1 MAISGLTEGMS
12 VRSIER
18 VTGVHRDT
26 ILRLQGR
33 VGAACA
39 EMMDRKMVD
48 LPCKRVEVDEQWTF
62 VLKKQSR
69 MKRRESARRMGDFWI
84 WVGIDS
90 DLKVVPSFRLG
101 KRTAKDANAYMK
113 DLAKRLRNRVQ
124 LSTDGL
130 VLYVDAVERAFG
142 GAVDYAQI
150 VKVYE
155 AQPLKPNRRS
165 PPRVSASE
173 KKRISGAPDPSL
185 VSTSIIE
192 RLNLTTRM
200 RCRRLTRLVDS
211 FSRKPENLKAALDL
225 HFACYNFVKRHESL
239 GGATPAMAA
248 GVANSLW
255 SIGDLVDLAN

>member
-1 MAISGLTEGMS
+1 MAVSGLTEGMS

-18 VTGVHRDT
+18 VTKVHRDT
-26 ILRLQGR
+26 ILRLQSR

-62 VLKKQSR
+62 VGKKQSR
-69 MKRRESARRMGDFWI
+69 LERRDNGKRMGDFWI
-84 WVGIDS
+84 WVGIDA

-101 KRTAKDANAYMK
+101 KRTAKDANAYLL
-113 DLAKRLRNRVQ
+113 DLSKRLKNRVQ

-130 VLYVDAVERAFG
+130 ALYVEAVEKAFG

-155 AQPLKPNRRS
+155 ADTLKPNRRS
-165 PPRVSASE
+165 PPRVTASE
-173 KKRISGAPDPSL
+173 KKAICGSPDKDL

-200 RCRRLTRLVDS
+200 RCRRLTRLVDA
-211 FSRKPENLKAALDL
+211 FSRKPENLQAALDL
-225 HFACYNFVKRHESL
+225 HFANYNFVKRHESL

-248 GVANSLW
+248 GVADGLW